1 MRLDANAAVAAGV
14 GDDAISAAADFF
26 EELLHETFSSD
37 TEILR
42 TGLNFTILISGDS
55 PEAVKA
61 DLTRIRESLE
71 DHLRVDF
78 RPVYDVMS
86 AEDFEPSAQA
96 LPNYA

>member
-1 MRLDANAAVAAGV
+1 
-14 GDDAISAAADFF
+14 
-26 EELLHETFSSD
+26 
-37 TEILR
+37 
-42 TGLNFTILISGDS
+42 LNFTILISGDS